1 MKLVEWKNGYY
12 PVVEEQQ
19 LRSPQMKLVSYSKG
33 QIRDNDSIRI
43 EVDGSLDCN
52 MRAEKGIIKKEV
64 IKYPT
69 SNYYQ
74 TIVTLKKNE
83 IKFTSLNSS

>member
-1 MKLVEWKNGYY
+1 MKFVEWNNGVY

-33 QIRDNDSIRI
+33 EIRDNESIQI
-43 EVDGSLDCN
+43 EVDGSLDYD
-52 MRAEKGIIKKEV
+52 MKTEKGILKKEV

-69 SNYYQ
+69 SNYCQ
-74 TIVTLKKNE
+74 TIVTLRKNE
-83 IKFTSLNSS
+83 VSYAPLNF